1 MSSAEPEIDP
11 RRPRRRRAAVLAAL
25 MLMPPILLPTGAHA
39 QDAWHFL
46 APHGY
51 VVTEHFPLVQTVHG
65 IDGALEL
72 MLDDRI
78 PGRARRD
85 YAQMYWFGSTGN
97 PAIEDSVRG
106 QWLIPAQLRLVDRQG
121 DTLSEFPLS
130 SPFAD
135 VQPVALTSAQPHEF
149 LVLVQQGGFGAFN
162 GTQGLALGVTDGRIQ
177 ALRATDTL
185 TEEVRPIELQRT
197 IRTDW
202 QIRPGPAGAEILQLS
217 CTPEDVSE
225 DGFREIFALYRHGR
239 DGWTFE
245 TRLDRGYCSWH
256 GEFPPRELFP

>member
-1 MSSAEPEIDP
+1 MSSAEPEIAP
-11 RRPRRRRAAVLAAL
+11 RRTGRALMLAAL
-25 MLMPPILLPTGAHA
+25 LLGAPMLVPPGARA
-39 QDAWHFL
+39 QEAWHFL

-51 VVTEHFPLVQTVHG
+51 VVTGHFPLEQKVHG

-72 MLDDRI
+72 QLDDRI
-78 PGRARRD
+78 PGRVRRD
-85 YAQMYWFGSTGN
+85 YAQMYWFGTTGN
-97 PAIEDSVRG
+97 PAIEQSVMG

-121 DTLSEFPLS
+121 DTLAEFPLT

-135 VQPVALTSAQPHEF
+135 VQPVALSSAWPEEF

-162 GTQGLALGVTDGRIQ
+162 GTQGLALAVADGRIQ
-177 ALRATDTL
+177 PLRATDTL

-202 QIRPGPAGAEILQLS
+202 QILPGPSGAEILQLS
-217 CTPEDVSE
+217 CTPEDISE
-225 DGFREIFALYRHGR
+225 DGFREIFALYKHGR
-239 DGWTFE
+239 DGWTYE
-245 TRLDRGYCSWH
+245 TRLDRGYCAWH